1 MLLTGLCHTASYHSL
16 TVHHAHVGADRNW
29 SRSAKRHVIRL
40 LGSGRWFLRPETE
53 DHSFTCS
60 REQIMY
66 AERIRAV
73 IAKHARLAVDVST
86 LTEASDLYE
95 AGLTSLT
102 TVNLMLAVEDEFDIE
117 FPDKKLGRKT
127 FESIRSLSEV
137 VEELVGG

>member
-1 MLLTGLCHTASYHSL
+1 
-16 TVHHAHVGADRNW
+16 
-29 SRSAKRHVIRL
+29 
-40 LGSGRWFLRPETE
+40 
-53 DHSFTCS
+53 
-60 REQIMY
+60 MY

-73 IAKHARLAVDVST
+73 VAKHARLAVDVSA
-86 LTEASDLYE
+86 LTDNSDLYE

-137 VEELVGG
+137 VEELLGG